1 MDTVTLYAET
11 KLPTKLGNMRLRVY
25 RDQVGSE
32 PFALIAG
39 HLNVSQ
45 PVALRIHSACLTSEV
60 LGSCKCDCK
69 EQLDFALRYISEA
82 SGLIIYLHQEGRGL
96 GLGDKVRVYAMQEL
110 GYDTI
115 EANEILGFPV
125 DSRSYDHA
133 IGILKDL
140 GVLSVNL
147 LTNNP
152 DKIQALSAAGIN
164 VNKRIA
170 TPVPTQAQA
179 MSYLHTKHI
188 RMGHL
193 PSC

>member
-25 RDQVGSE
+25 RDQAGNE

-39 HLNVSQ
+39 HLSVSQ
-45 PVALRIHSACLTSEV
+45 PIALRIHSACLTSEV

-69 EQLDFALRYISEA
+69 EQLDFALSYISEA

-96 GLGDKVRVYAMQEL
+96 GLGDKIRVYAMQEL

-125 DSRSYDHA
+125 DNRSYDHA

-140 GVLSVNL
+140 GVLNVDL

-152 DKIQALSAAGIN
+152 DKIQALRAAGIN
-164 VNKRIA
+164 VKRIA
-170 TPVPTQAQA
+170 TPVPAHAQA
-179 MSYLHTKHI
+179 MGYLHTKRI

-193 PSC
+193 P